1 MQLFKGIGLGI
12 LLLVTLL
19 AFVDRALA
27 QNATDSVLTNAIQA
41 DRMTVLEVNKAA
53 GQIYCLEADGRLRV
67 VEFPHGVPMVI
78 SNGVRR
84 ADLGLLSAGDLIK
97 VQRATNGQ
105 AHTIIVLRRGS
116 DEITS
121 PEQ

>member
-1 MQLFKGIGLGI
+1 MRLFKGVGLGS
-12 LLLVTLL
+12 LLLVGLL
-19 AFVDRALA
+19 APLDGALA
-27 QNATDSVLTNAIQA
+27 QNVTDSVLTNAIQA

-67 VEFPHGVPMVI
+67 VEFSNGVPMVV
-78 SNGVRR
+78 SNGVWR

-97 VQRATNGQ
+97 VERATNGQ
-105 AHTIIVLRRGS
+105 AHTIVVLRRGS

>member
-1 MQLFKGIGLGI
+1 MRLFKGVGLGS
-12 LLLVTLL
+12 LLLVGLL
-19 AFVDRALA
+19 APLDGALA
-27 QNATDSVLTNAIQA
+27 QNVTDSVLTDAIQA

-67 VEFPHGVPMVI
+67 VEFPNGVPMVV
-78 SNGVRR
+78 SNGVWR

-97 VQRATNGQ
+97 VERATNGQ
-105 AHTIIVLRRGS
+105 AHTIVVLRRGS

>member
-1 MQLFKGIGLGI
+1 MQLFKRVGLGL
-12 LLLVTLL
+12 LLLVGLL
-19 AFVDRALA
+19 ASVDGALA
-27 QNATDSVLTNAIQA
+27 QQGTDSSLSNAIQA

-67 VEFPHGVPMVI
+67 VEFPNEVPMVI
-78 SNGVRR
+78 SNGVRK

-97 VQRATNGQ
+97 VQRARNGQ
-105 AHTIIVLRRGS
+105 AHTIVVLRRGS
-116 DEITS
+116 DELTS

>member
-1 MQLFKGIGLGI
+1 MRLFKGIGLGI
-12 LLLVTLL
+12 LLLVGLL
-19 AFVDRALA
+19 APLDGALA
-27 QNATDSVLTNAIQA
+27 QQATDSALTNAIQT
-41 DRMTVLEVNKAA
+41 DRMTVLEVNAAA

-67 VEFPHGVPMVI
+67 VEFPNGVPMVVT
-78 SNGVRR
+78 NGMRR
-84 ADLGLLSAGDLIK
+84 ADLGLLSPGDLIK
-97 VQRATNGQ
+97 VQRAKDGQ